1 MKSII
6 IIYNTPFPP
15 NPPEMITL
23 HFGIYLPCI
32 FLSKYI
38 HSVTDFKTKS
48 RSYIVFMMEG
58 REAEVGR
65 FSQKK

>member
-48 RSYIVFMMEG
+48 RSYISIYDGGKRG
-58 REAEVGR
+58 RSWKV
-65 FSQKK
+65 